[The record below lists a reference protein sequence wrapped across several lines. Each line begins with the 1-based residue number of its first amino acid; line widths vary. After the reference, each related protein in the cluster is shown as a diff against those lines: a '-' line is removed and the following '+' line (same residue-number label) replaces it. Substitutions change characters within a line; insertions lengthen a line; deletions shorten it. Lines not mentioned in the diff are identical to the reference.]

1 MKKYIL
7 PIAIAFLASCSN
19 ESYEELNQDPNK
31 PTTVSADALFTSAT
45 KSLFDQME
53 STNVNTNVF
62 RLFAQYWTQTTYI
75 DESNYD
81 LVTRSIPDAHW
92 SELYR
97 DVLYDL
103 KDAKSKATSANQIA
117 QIEVLEVYTW
127 QILVDTFGDI
137 PYTEALQG
145 NSIAQ
150 PRYDNDTDIYTSLL
164 TRINAAIGT
173 LSTSTSTGFTNSD
186 VIYNGSIAKWKKFA
200 NSLKLK
206 LAMRLADVN
215 NSVAKQNAEQA
226 FSSGLFVSNTDN
238 ATIHYEANATNA
250 NPIWYDLVQSN
261 RNDFVISNTFVTK
274 LNSLNDPRRA
284 AYFEQNLGANTY
296 LGGPYGDNNSY
307 SLFTHINENISAQD
321 FRGVLMDYS
330 EIEFLLAEAK
340 ERGYT
345 ITGTAEDHYNAGI
358 TANMLEWGIA
368 PSTITTYLAQTSVNY
383 TTATGTW
390 RQKIGTQFWI
400 AMYNRGFEGWS
411 VWRKF
416 DTPTLNI
423 PVVSGLPVPTRYT
436 YPIREQNLNGAN
448 RTAAAAAIGGDAM
461 TTKVFWDVN

>member
-1 MKKYIL
+1 MKKYLL
-7 PIAIAFLASCSN
+7 PLFVVLLASCSD

-31 PTTVSADALFTSAT
+31 PTTVSAEALFTSAT
-45 KSLFDQME
+45 KSLTDQME
-53 STNVNTNVF
+53 SPNINTNVF
-62 RLFAQYWTQTTYI
+62 RLFSQYWTQTTYI

-81 LVTRSIPDAHW
+81 LITRSIPDAHW

-103 KDAKSKATSANQIA
+103 KDAKSKATTANQVA

-145 NSIAQ
+145 NAIAQ

-164 TRINAAIGT
+164 TRINSAIAT
-173 LSTSTSTGFTNSD
+173 LTSSTSSGFSNAD
-186 VIYNGSIAKWKKFA
+186 IIYGGDITKWKKFA

-206 LAMRLADVN
+206 LAMRIADVN
-215 NSVAKQNAEQA
+215 NTVAKQNAEQA
-226 FSSGLFVSNTDN
+226 FISGVFSSNTDN
-238 ATIHYEANATNA
+238 AHVQYEANATNA

-261 RNDFVISNTFVTK
+261 RNDFVISNTFVAK
-274 LNSLNDPRRA
+274 LNTLNDPRRA
-284 AYFEQNLGANTY
+284 KFFEQNLGVNTY

-307 SLFTHINENISAQD
+307 AIYTHVNENISAQD

-340 ERGYT
+340 ERGYS
-345 ITGTAEDHYNAGI
+345 ITGTAEDHYIAGI
-358 TANMLEWGIA
+358 TANMLDWGVVQSA
-368 PSTITTYLAQTSVNY
+368 ITSYLAQTTVNY

-390 RQKIGTQFWI
+390 KQKIGTQFWI

-416 DTPTLNI
+416 DSPTLNL
-423 PVVSGLPVPTRYT
+423 PAVSGLPVPTRYT
-436 YPIREQNLNGAN
+436 YPIREQNLNGVN
-448 RTAAAAAIGGDAM
+448 RATAAAAIGGDAM